1 MPIGICCALTSELR
15 TLTRQKAQIG
25 DVISRG
31 PHVLLILS
39 GMGPA
44 RARIA
49 AEQLIERGVQ
59 ALFSWGSAAALDER
73 LTPGTLLIPRNVIDS
88 KGRPYSVSRAWS
100 QRLLQRLASHVT
112 INRGAIVGCTQVL
125 THTTQKYELLKRYRA
140 SAADMESVAI
150 AKVARQHHVTFVAV
164 RAISDTA
171 QMAIPP
177 RLTTAVNGVGQTS
190 LLSVCTHVLP
200 YPRDWIKVVKL
211 GWGMHRALSA
221 LKQAAK
227 WLPKGFPEITDS
239 QH

>member
-25 DVISRG
+25 DVISRD

-44 RARIA
+44 RARTA
-49 AEQLIERGVQ
+49 AEQLIELGAQ
-59 ALFSWGSAAALDER
+59 TLFSWGSAVALDER
-73 LTPGTLLIPRNVIDS
+73 LAPGTLLIPRNVIDS
-88 KGRPYSVSRAWS
+88 KGRPYPVSRAWS
-100 QRLLQRLASHVT
+100 QRLLHRLATHVT

-125 THTTQKYELLKRYRA
+125 TNTTQKHEMFKRYRA

-150 AKVARQHHVTFVAV
+150 ARVARQHHVTFLAV

-171 QMAIPP
+171 RMTIPP
-177 RLTTAVNGVGQTS
+177 RLTTAVNDAGQTS

-211 GWGMHRALSA
+211 GWGMHKALSA
-221 LKQAAK
+221 LKQVAK
-227 WLPKGFPEITDS
+227 WITKECPEMTEP
-239 QH
+239 H